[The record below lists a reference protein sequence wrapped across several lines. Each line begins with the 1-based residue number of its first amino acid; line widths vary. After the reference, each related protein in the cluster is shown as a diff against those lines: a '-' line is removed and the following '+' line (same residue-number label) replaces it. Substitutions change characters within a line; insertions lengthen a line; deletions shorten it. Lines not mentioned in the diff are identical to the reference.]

1 MKSGLNHLLVL
12 SGHRVYVF
20 GDKSI
25 GALGNQFKN
34 DDEQSRVDPKYF
46 TSIAVRAVK
55 EIYATYY
62 SSFII
67 TETQSKKKGVIWK
80 VYAFGLNNHGQLGFK
95 AEELFQMLPKEWK
108 DFDGN

>member
-1 MKSGLNHLLVL
+1 MKSGLNHLLIL

-46 TSIAVRAVK
+46 TSIAVWAVNK
-55 EIYATYY
+55 IYATYY

-67 TETQSKKKGVIWK
+67 SETQSKKKGVVRK

-95 AEELFQMLPKEWK
+95 TEEF
-108 DFDGN
+108 F